1 MADLWV
7 VLTVVAFFGA
17 CVLLIRGC
25 DSIIGSDDTSELARE
40 PEPQAA
46 EATR

>member
-25 DSIIGSDDTSELARE
+25 DSIIGSDDASELARE
-40 PEPQAA
+40 PEPQPA
-46 EATR
+46 EASR